1 MNLIKDDIK
10 KLFYKFLIPAISS
23 SLAIAIYSLV
33 DTIAIGHGA
42 GPDGT
47 AACAIVLPIFSIAL
61 FIALLCGI
69 GGFVLMAHARGEGNK
84 EKGDA
89 YFTASIVLV
98 TIITLIVWIPG
109 MMYQDEFYRLC
120 GADDVIMPF
129 ARDYGEWIFA
139 FIPSFVITSF
149 LGAFVRTD
157 GSPKFVM
164 TAILTG
170 GVVNIIGDWIFVFPM
185 NMGMRGA
192 AIATALGSAVQAIMI
207 LGYVLMKKTTL
218 KLARP
223 HHWFKGFKKIMVT
236 GFSSGVSALA
246 VIAVS
251 FIANNQ
257 IMNYLGGAALAVYG
271 VLGTVSSLFTSIF
284 SGIGQAIQP
293 IASENYGAGKIDR
306 CWAVERLGMK
316 NALMYGIVF
325 AAISII
331 FTVGVT
337 GLFMQMT
344 PEVKEVTP
352 YIMRVF
358 SLSYIPQA
366 VCVYCVFYL
375 QSIVHAKKATVVSLL
390 RGVILNGAFL
400 MIFPIFFGG
409 NSIWWAIFMAEFV
422 TMLVAIVYM
431 VRIYR
436 EHKALMNKNM

>member
-316 NALMYGIVF
+316 NALMYGVVF

-331 FTVGVT
+331 FPVGVT

-352 YIMRVF
+352 YIIRVF

-409 NSIWWAIFMAEFV
+409 NSIWWSIFMAEFV

>member
-1 MNLIKDDIK
+1 M
-10 KLFYKFLIPAISS
+10 
-23 SLAIAIYSLV
+23 
-33 DTIAIGHGA
+33 
-42 GPDGT
+42 
-47 AACAIVLPIFSIAL
+47 
-61 FIALLCGI
+61 
-69 GGFVLMAHARGEGNK
+69 
-84 EKGDA
+84 
-89 YFTASIVLV
+89 
-98 TIITLIVWIPG
+98 
-109 MMYQDEFYRLC
+109 
-120 GADDVIMPF
+120 
-129 ARDYGEWIFA
+129 
-139 FIPSFVITSF
+139 
-149 LGAFVRTD
+149 RTD

-207 LGYVLMKKTTL
+207 LGYVLMKKTIL
-218 KLARP
+218 KLQEP

-293 IASENYGAGKIDR
+293 IASENYGAGKFDR

-331 FTVGVT
+331 FPVGVT

-375 QSIVHAKKATVVSLL
+375 QSIVHAKKGTCSLSLL
-390 RGVILNGAFL
+390 
-400 MIFPIFFGG
+400 
-409 NSIWWAIFMAEFV
+409 E
-422 TMLVAIVYM
+422 
-431 VRIYR
+431 
-436 EHKALMNKNM
+436 E